1 MGRKKT
7 PKQATLDATTATF
20 QDNVGLVRSTTSRSR
35 KLGTSERRAL
45 SRNPQTAGRG
55 AAPAERKGAL
65 LYGRVSSDDSAES
78 NLSIPD
84 QLKKLRKFC
93 EDTDRQV
100 RHVYVDEGISAY
112 LQVIRP
118 QFEQMIA
125 DVLGGKYP
133 DVSSIVV
140 FAMSRFFRRSADFAI
155 IEQQLNAHGVEIISI
170 TQTFSNDS
178 GGFISKRITTMFD
191 EYHSIQTSIHVKRS
205 KREMAHQGY
214 WPGGVPRHGFRL
226 VPADNGR
233 NRIEVD
239 EVEEVLVK
247 KVFHL
252 AEYGDGDGPMGV
264 KAIVNWTQ
272 RNGVLTRYGAPF
284 SMQAI
289 HRMLTFEGYNGGGY
303 PHGVDP
309 SPDAFN
315 SAPEQ
320 IIYLPVRAIIEPEHF
335 ERLQQLLESRN
346 PRMNAA
352 KTVSSPLL
360 LAGVAVCKCNGALTL
375 RTGTSTTGKVHRYY
389 HCSKKNRLGIAGCA
403 GICIP
408 EHLLDDAVMTAVAE
422 RVLAPSHLSSLLQKL
437 FDLHTKE
444 EGERDA
450 VLPALRARKAASD
463 KALKGL
469 YATAEAVPE
478 AAEETNYQ
486 QNLTNALREA
496 KLVERAL
503 QQAESVRAAKPVVTP
518 QKIEAFSRSAKELL
532 HGSNRAIAKQA
543 LQSIVVRVEVT
554 DETIRILGE
563 NDQLSRLVA
572 SEGSDPEDGSDPAP
586 GVRGYVRRWRREWD
600 SLPCACPMQ
609 ETQ

>member
-1 MGRKKT
+1 M
-7 PKQATLDATTATF
+7 AWLE
-20 QDNVGLVRSTTSRSR
+20 VRPRAH

-55 AAPAERKGAL
+55 AAPAERKVAL
-65 LYGRVSSDDSAES
+65 SYGRVSSDDSAES

-133 DVSSIVV
+133 DVSSLVV

-205 KREMAHQGY
+205 KPEMAHQGY
-214 WPGGVPRHGFRL
+214 WPGGVPRHGFGL

-239 EVEEVLVK
+239 EVEEILVK

-272 RNGVLTRYGAPF
+272 RNG
-284 SMQAI
+284 
-289 HRMLTFEGYNGGGY
+289 
-303 PHGVDP
+303 
-309 SPDAFN
+309 
-315 SAPEQ
+315 
-320 IIYLPVRAIIEPEHF
+320 
-335 ERLQQLLESRN
+335 
-346 PRMNAA
+346 
-352 KTVSSPLL
+352 
-360 LAGVAVCKCNGALTL
+360 ALTPTERHFR
-375 RTGTSTTGKVHRYY
+375 RTPSTA
-389 HCSKKNRLGIAGCA
+389 CSPSKAT
-403 GICIP
+403 
-408 EHLLDDAVMTAVAE
+408 TAV
-422 RVLAPSHLSSLLQKL
+422 VIL
-437 FDLHTKE
+437 T
-444 EGERDA
+444 
-450 VLPALRARKAASD
+450 ALIPRR
-463 KALKGL
+463 
-469 YATAEAVPE
+469 T
-478 AAEETNYQ
+478 
-486 QNLTNALREA
+486 
-496 KLVERAL
+496 
-503 QQAESVRAAKPVVTP
+503 
-518 QKIEAFSRSAKELL
+518 RSIP
-532 HGSNRAIAKQA
+532 H
-543 LQSIVVRVEVT
+543 
-554 DETIRILGE
+554 
-563 NDQLSRLVA
+563 LSRLSLTLPA
-572 SEGSDPEDGSDPAP
+572 SFQCFG
-586 GVRGYVRRWRREWD
+586 
-600 SLPCACPMQ
+600 L
-609 ETQ
+609 